1 MYKPLFT
8 KNSEVK
14 SKISEPIFYYSTK
27 SDIDV
32 SDKTRWRKIERY
44 EVVVSDRKTKT
55 LEKNEI
61 PWTNRS
67 KKTDFIRGRLIV
79 DENRKS
85 RRFIVDFIW
94 KESFPDLK
102 KSRESSVNKMKSINS
117 NKSLMLKNTNDK
129 INHEGRVY
137 SDNRTIL
144 EEFLDGEP

>member
-1 MYKPLFT
+1 M
-8 KNSEVK
+8 
-14 SKISEPIFYYSTK
+14 
-27 SDIDV
+27 
-32 SDKTRWRKIERY
+32 
-44 EVVVSDRKTKT
+44 
-55 LEKNEI
+55 
-61 PWTNRS
+61 
-67 KKTDFIRGRLIV
+67 